1 MKLIQSNVELL
12 QQEPGIEGMYRMID
26 KVAGICY
33 NRHELHEDSKAFVDS
48 LIEKGHL
55 RPLEFGTVYL
65 KIEYDLYTT
74 TEDEFKDVSEI
85 EDFAVTDKY
94 TVYNRIIDSRIFN
107 GKRRITIKYYI
118 TTNYRVLVENNRIYF
133 LEHWCEPTEHH
144 FKRPCVHYNLS
155 RGILDEF
162 RTHITLSHMA
172 KSTRYCN
179 ESKKE
184 MEFVKPYWYD
194 DVFILEARDIYEF
207 HLGSCEYYYKYLIEK
222 KNLKP
227 QEARGILPLDLATEL
242 CSCGF
247 VGIDNT
253 GWNRFF
259 DMRCDKS
266 AHPDAEKLADETKQL
281 FIENG
286 YI

>member
-12 QQEPGIEGMYRMID
+12 QQEPGIEGMYKMID

-33 NRHELHEDSKAFVDS
+33 NRHELHKDSKAFVDS

-65 KIEYDLYTT
+65 KIPWYKNMSVQELPKYIEIHAICNTSPYAECQYD
-74 TEDEFKDVSEI
+74 
-85 EDFAVTDKY
+85 
-94 TVYNRIIDSRIFN
+94 
-107 GKRRITIKYYI
+107 GKSCYI
-118 TTNYRVLVENNRIYF
+118 TTNYRFLVENNCLDF
-133 LEHWCEPTEHH
+133 LEYWCEPTEYH
-144 FKRPCVHYNLS
+144 FRRPCVHYNLS

-194 DVFILEARDIYEF
+194 DAFILEARDIYEH
-207 HLGSCEYYYKYLIEK
+207 HLRLCEQDYKYLIEK
-222 KNLKP
+222 KDLKP

-247 VGIDNT
+247 IGIDNT

-266 AHPDAEKLADETKQL
+266 AHPDAKKLAYETRQL

-286 YI
+286 LF